1 MLAGILPNPI
11 ALNPFHNWSAAKKRQ
26 LRVLK
31 LMRNA
36 KLISDDEFDSLISQ
50 EVYLRGKKPIVVEYD
65 KGPEISIFDKA
76 LKDPRIPEQLKR
88 DADSTGIIF
97 LPEEK

>member
-11 ALNPFHNWSAAKKRQ
+11 RLNPFHNWSAAKKRQ

-36 KLISDDEFDSLISQ
+36 KLISDDEYNGLISQ
-50 EVYLRGKKPIVVEYD
+50 EIYLRGSKPLVAERDTI
-65 KGPEISIFDKA
+65 PEISIFDKA
-76 LKDPRIPEQLKR
+76 LKEPRIPEKLKPNT
-88 DADSTGIIF
+88 DSTGIIF
-97 LPEEK
+97 LPGGK